1 MTHKFREFQ
10 VVKAARELPAEG
22 DDPFVPEGCEGTV
35 LDVLEYGYI
44 VDFVDDEGETLALR
58 TVHEH
63 DLADLEV
70 RQAA

>member
-10 VVKAARELPAEG
+10 VVKATRALPNEG

-35 LDVLEYGYI
+35 LDVLKYGYI

-63 DLADLEV
+63 DLAAV
-70 RQAA
+70 AVGQTA